1 MNQEAFLEKLY
12 FGNPVGDYF
21 SSFRVP
27 SRLPK
32 TEAVIDGYLA
42 LVSRYSPL
50 NLEEK
55 GGVPED
61 LLWGL
66 KELGLFGLIIPE
78 QYGGLGL
85 DITQYLLITE
95 QIARIDMGLAIIP
108 LAHLSIGVK
117 GVLLHGTDDQK
128 RKYLPP
134 AASGDTIFAFA
145 LTEPKIGSDAQHIE
159 TTAVRSED
167 GSHYILNGTKT
178 YVTNGGI
185 AGALTLFAGLAPEH
199 PGYMGAFIVET
210 GWEGVEVGK
219 PMPKMGLH
227 TSSTTMIRFRNVRV
241 PAENMLGSPGDGFKI
256 AMSVLNYGR
265 LGLGAAS
272 VGSMQQAV
280 EDMTDRAEK
289 RIQFGVPIQRF
300 ELVQEMIAKAK
311 VNGFIARAM
320 TYFTSGLLDKDPFA
334 MAAIESSH
342 TKLFGTTHGWATLYD
357 ALQVAGGAGYLKS
370 LPYEKR
376 LRDFRVTTVF
386 EGTTEI
392 HSIYP
397 ALYLARR
404 IVKTK
409 KSKPAI
415 FFAFAASLIGFPHV
429 TLPADDSRIKEA
441 LSLAMSCTRQARRML
456 YRGLIKY
463 GKKLIEQEFFLRR
476 VTRLSMSAFG
486 LISGSCYICALAKAG
501 HNVDAQIRLLKC
513 FMEETR
519 LIKRWNR
526 KVANTRWEQRLKKAL
541 DTSIKSGSERLSD
554 PAK

>member
-1 MNQEAFLEKLY
+1 MDQGTFLENLY
-12 FGNPVGDYF
+12 FGNLGGDYF

-27 SRLPK
+27 SCLPK
-32 TEAVIDGYLA
+32 TEMVIDGCLT

-50 NLEEK
+50 KLEEK
-55 GGVPED
+55 SEVPED
-61 LLWGL
+61 LLQGL
-66 KELGLFGLIIPE
+66 KELGLFGLIIPVE
-78 QYGGLGL
+78 YGGLGL
-85 DITQYLLITE
+85 DVTQYLLITE

-117 GVLLHGTDDQK
+117 GVLLYGTDDQK

-159 TTAVRSED
+159 TRAVRSED
-167 GSHYILNGTKT
+167 GSHYLLNGTKT

-185 AGALTLFAGLAPEH
+185 AGALTLFASLAPER
-199 PGYMGAFIVET
+199 PGYLGAFIVET
-210 GWEGVEVGK
+210 GWDGVKVGK

-227 TSSTTMIRFRNVRV
+227 TSSTTMIRFKNVRI
-241 PAENMLGSPGDGFKI
+241 PAENMLGSPGDGFRI

-272 VGSMQQAV
+272 VGSMDQAV
-280 EDMTDRAEK
+280 EDMIDRAGK

-300 ELVQEMIAKAK
+300 ELIQEMIAKAK
-311 VNGFIARAM
+311 VNSFIARAM
-320 TYFTSGLLDKDPFA
+320 TYFTAGLLDRDPFSR
-334 MAAIESSH
+334 AAIESSH
-342 TKLFGTTHGWATLYD
+342 TKLFGTSRGWSTLND

-404 IVKTK
+404 IAKTQ
-409 KSKPAI
+409 KSKPAM
-415 FFAFAASLIGFPHV
+415 FFAFAASLIGFPHM
-429 TLPADDSRIKEA
+429 TLPVDDSHIQGA
-441 LSLAMSCTRQARRML
+441 LSLAMSCIRQARRML
-456 YRGLIKY
+456 YLGLMKY
-463 GKKLIEQEFFLRR
+463 GRKLVEQEFFLRR
-476 VTRLSMSAFG
+476 VTRMSMSGFG
-486 LISGSCYICALAKAG
+486 LISGSCYISSLAKAG
-501 HNVDAQIRLLKC
+501 HNVDAQVRLLQC

-519 LIKRWNR
+519 LIKQQNR
-526 KVANTRWEQRLKKAL
+526 NLTNTRWEQRLKKTIEHTQKEVAEL
-541 DTSIKSGSERLSD
+541 
-554 PAK
+554 